1 MPQRL
6 AAKRYLRKSLKN
18 RERNLNVTNTLKNTI
33 KKFKKAVTAK
43 NDAESATTLSEAYKK
58 LDKAAKTHLIHPN
71 KAARLKSRLTKA
83 LNKSKASK

>member
-18 RERNLNVTNTLKNTI
+18 RERNLSVTNTLKNTI
-33 KKFKKAVTAK
+33 KKFKNAVTAK
-43 NDAESATTLSEAYKK
+43 NADESTATLSEAYKK

-83 LNKSKASK
+83 LNKSKVSK

>member
-18 RERNLNVTNTLKNTI
+18 REHNLNVTNALKNTI
-33 KKFKKAVTAK
+33 KKFKKAITTK
-43 NDAESATTLSEAYKK
+43 NSAESTTTLSEAYKK

-71 KAARLKSRLTKA
+71 KAARLKSRLTQV
-83 LNKSKASK
+83 LNKSKVSK

>member
-18 RERNLNVTNTLKNTI
+18 RERNLGVTNALRNTI
-33 KKFKKAVTAK
+33 KKFKKALTAK
-43 NDAESATTLSEAYKK
+43 NAAESATTLNEAYTK

-71 KAARLKSRLTKA
+71 KAARLKSRLTIA
-83 LNKSKASK
+83 LNKSKVSQ

>member
-6 AAKRYLRKSLKN
+6 AAKRYLRKSSKN

-43 NDAESATTLSEAYKK
+43 NAAESTTTLSEAYKK

-83 LNKSKASK
+83 LNKSKVSK